1 MLPLKECDTYLV
13 LSDQG
18 MAGWDGPGF
27 YRHDTRYLA
36 RYVWDL
42 PGFSLLVSVTP
53 RPDRL
58 VQNLEFVC
66 GA

>member
-36 RYVWDL
+36 RYVLGSAWI
-42 PGFSLLVSVTP
+42 
-53 RPDRL
+53 
-58 VQNLEFVC
+58 
-66 GA
+66 